1 MKKILNQLLIT
12 VVLVSIMLAGFR
24 IFEGSTYPENMKKSS
39 VVRESEE
46 KYDYYKPV
54 PIPEHLKFAG
64 ENVPLEYFDVK
75 ESLDRELLV
84 NSYFHSQT
92 LRYLK
97 MAPRYFDIIEPILK
111 ADTVPLDFKYLAL
124 AESGFDPRAAS
135 PAGAVGFWQFVK
147 GTATDYGLEV
157 NDEVDERYHIELSTH
172 AACRYLKD
180 AYKQFGSWTLV
191 AASFNGGKSFIE
203 KQMRVQK
210 VQNYYDLLVGQENG
224 RYVFRILALKL
235 IMENPEL
242 YGFKVEEKDK
252 YPVWNTKEIDI
263 NTPVSSFADF
273 ARLHGT
279 NYKIL
284 KMLNPW
290 LREDHLTN
298 TKRKTYSIL
307 LPVEGFRNVKK

>member
-1 MKKILNQLLIT
+1 MKKILKQLFLT
-12 VVLVSIMLAGFR
+12 AVLLVIILAGFR
-24 IFEGSTYPENMKKSS
+24 IFEGSAYPEDM
-39 VVRESEE
+39 E
-46 KYDYYKPV
+46 KPVITKENQDRHSYYKPV
-54 PIPEHLKFAG
+54 PIPDHLNFAG
-64 ENVPLEYFDVK
+64 EHVPLEYFDVK

-97 MAPRYFDIIEPILK
+97 MAPRYFGMIEPILK

-124 AESGFDPRAAS
+124 AESGFDPRATS
-135 PAGAVGFWQFVK
+135 PAGAVGFWQFLK

-157 NDEVDERYHIELSTH
+157 NREVDERYHIERSTH

-180 AYKQFGSWTLV
+180 AYRQFGNWTLV
-191 AASFNGGKSFIE
+191 AASFNGGKNFIGR
-203 KQMRVQK
+203 QMRQQK
-210 VQNYYDLLVGQENG
+210 AQSYYNLLVGQENG

-235 IMENPEL
+235 ILENPEL

-252 YPVWNTKEIDI
+252 YPVWKTKTINID
-263 NTPVSSFADF
+263 TPVSSFADF

-290 LREDHLTN
+290 LRESYLTN
-298 TKRKTYSIL
+298 AKRNTYTIL
-307 LPVEGFRNVKK
+307 LPDEGFRNEKK